1 MRLSNKQMADTI
13 MRNLNR
19 QIQQI
24 QIRQQMI
31 SSGKKVNRPSDD
43 PIGMGQILD
52 YRRTLASID
61 QYHRNIERGKMRVE
75 LVETTLG
82 GIEDLVV
89 EAKNWA
95 VNIGTGSADTTML
108 AIATDE
114 VKNIYEQLMQ
124 QANTKMGNNYL
135 FAGHLSDTA
144 PFTRNADGVDGTAD
158 DWDAT
163 YNGDTGNLQF
173 LIGDNLTIDLKA
185 DGQEIFQGTV
195 NIFDTLR
202 DLIQGLEAGDV
213 TQVGNQ
219 VAPLI
224 TAQDQIQ
231 TIRAEGS
238 AKYKRLEAAEN
249 HWDIFRLKVEDMRS
263 SVEDADI
270 TRALVEMQ
278 NLETTYEISLASS
291 AKIIQPTLMNFLS

>member
-19 QIQQI
+19 QILQI
-24 QIRQQMI
+24 QARQQMI
-31 SSGKKVNRPSDD
+31 STGKKVNKPSDD

-52 YRRTLASID
+52 YRKTLASID
-61 QYHRNIERGKMRVE
+61 QYHRNIDQGKMRIE

-82 GIEDLVV
+82 SIEDLIA

-95 VNIGTGSADTTML
+95 VNIGSGSADAEML
-108 AIATDE
+108 AIAADE
-114 VKNIYEQLMQ
+114 VKNIYDQLMQ
-124 QANTKMGNNYL
+124 QANTKLGKNYL
-135 FAGHLSDTA
+135 FAGHLNNTA
-144 PFTRNADGVDGTAD
+144 PFTRNADGIDGTAD

-163 YNGDTGNLQF
+163 YNGDTGNLQI
-173 LIGDNLTIDLKA
+173 LIGDGLTIDLKA
-185 DGQEIFQGTV
+185 DGQEIFEGSI
-195 NIFDTLR
+195 NIFNTLR

-213 TQVGNQ
+213 TQIGNQ
-219 VAPLI
+219 VTPLI

-231 TIRAEGS
+231 VVRAEGS
-238 AKYKRLEAAEN
+238 AKYKRMEAAEN

-263 SVEDADI
+263 SVEDVDI
-270 TRALVEMQ
+270 TKALVELQ

-291 AKIIQPTLMNFLS
+291 AKIIQPTLMNFLR